1 MALAGRLAKASPQ
14 KPRQADLKR
23 AVSTAYYALFH
34 ALAKNCA
41 DCLVGTVKATRSN
54 RAWAQTYRAL
64 EHGKAKA
71 ACESA
76 RNLAFP
82 QDLKDVADAFVELQ
96 KARHDADYDPLH
108 RLTRAQAQAAVAQA
122 RDSITKLRAAP
133 IADRRAFVALL
144 LFGKR

>member
-1 MALAGRLAKASPQ
+1 M
-14 KPRQADLKR
+14 
-23 AVSTAYYALFH
+23 
-34 ALAKNCA
+34 
-41 DCLVGTVKATRSN
+41 VGTVKAKRSN

-76 RNLAFP
+76 RNLSFP
-82 QDLKDVADAFVELQ
+82 QSLKDVADAFVDLQ

-108 RLTRAQAQAAVAQA
+108 RLTRAQALEAVAKA
-122 RDSITKLRAAP
+122 RDATAKLRSAR
-133 IADRRAFVALL
+133 IEDRRALAALL